1 MSAVTASLCST
12 LLLFSLCMFTSADHT
27 IITAVPGEDVTLPCQ
42 TQNNIIRHVQWC
54 RADLEDEELVLL
66 YHHGR
71 LVPDYQHPSFE
82 NRVDLKDRQI
92 TDGDVS
98 LILKNVTTADSGT
111 YRCRVIQRGR
121 QHMKLISII
130 YLRVGPPKGRGI
142 APVFFNTA
150 DSAAEVPDSQQD
162 PLTGTDHKIITAVS
176 GQDVTLTC
184 RAQAHIVIVVEWSR
198 TDLEDEELVL
208 LYQHGRLVPDYQHP
222 SFENRVD
229 LKDRQIADG
238 DVSLILK
245 DVRQDDAGTYECRV
259 IKRAGKPLKLIS
271 IINLKV
277 GSPTGRGL
285 FNTVDGAAEIPDSKQ
300 DTLPGPVNN
309 TSPPATGQPGG
320 TKWLDLLEVYVGLS
334 VLEASFV
341 LIVVNT
347 IITVVVC
354 VISLIVCI
362 NINKN

>member
-1 MSAVTASLCST
+1 MYSGAELTWK
-12 LLLFSLCMFTSADHT
+12 MK
-27 IITAVPGEDVTLPCQ
+27 
-42 TQNNIIRHVQWC
+42 
-54 RADLEDEELVLL
+54 ELVLL

-92 TDGDVS
+92 IDGDVS
-98 LILKNVTTADSGT
+98 LILKDVTTADSGT

-130 YLRVGPPKGRGI
+130 YLRVGPPKGRGVD
-142 APVFFNTA
+142 PVFFNTA

-162 PLTGTDHKIITAVS
+162 TLTGTDHKIITAVS

-245 DVRQDDAGTYECRV
+245 NVRQDDAGTYECRV

-271 IINLKV
+271 IINLRV
-277 GSPTGRGL
+277 GSPTGRGS

-309 TSPPATGQPGG
+309 TSPPATDPCLCVALCTWPVPPQSLSSQFLPSFLSHNVVILVFACDWPDENEDDIKSLSARRNQMAGSGG
-320 TKWLDLLEVYVGLS
+320 ICWNKCS
-334 VLEASFV
+334 RSFF
-341 LIVVNT
+341 
-347 IITVVVC
+347 C
-354 VISLIVCI
+354 SYCC
-362 NINKN
+362 